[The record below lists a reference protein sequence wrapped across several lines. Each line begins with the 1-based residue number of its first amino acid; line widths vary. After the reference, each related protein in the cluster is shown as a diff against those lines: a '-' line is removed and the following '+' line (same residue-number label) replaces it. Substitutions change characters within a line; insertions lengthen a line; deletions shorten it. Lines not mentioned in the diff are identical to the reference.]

1 MRKSKAQEAAIQKS
15 LELTEQEAF
24 KVLIF
29 IAGMEAEK
37 AIDKQGEVAN
47 QRNPTKQL
55 I

>member
-1 MRKSKAQEAAIQKS
+1 M
-15 LELTEQEAF
+15 ELKERISIIIKKNHLKQQEAF